1 MRPAGY
7 DPCTGEYAETYFN
20 RPDVQ
25 AALHANVTKIGYNWT
40 HCRCR
45 AVSWLF
51 TYYCSGLIQTR
62 PLLLST
68 HRSTHFV
75 FFYEINS
82 SLCG

>member
-45 AVSWLF
+45 AVS
-51 TYYCSGLIQTR
+51 
-62 PLLLST
+62 
-68 HRSTHFV
+68 
-75 FFYEINS
+75 
-82 SLCG
+82 